1 MFKLRGVIKRV
12 NKDESGAALAEYAV
26 LLIICAV
33 AGVAGVAVL
42 GGSIGSAFTAMSD
55 WVSSNV
61 VDCLGSTAACP
72 TTP

>member
-33 AGVAGVAVL
+33 AGVAGVAAL
-42 GGSIGSAFTAMSD
+42 GGSIGTAFSTMSG
-55 WVSSNV
+55 WVNTNV
-61 VDCLGSTAACP
+61 VGKLQ
-72 TTP
+72 